1 MDCGVNRNRASEAPR
16 VSKVF
21 PRTRRFR
28 GEPAIHP
35 AGVCSVLL
43 LMVVVIACG
52 TVKPSAPPVTPEAP
66 AIALPSPYV
75 LVPGDLIDVKLYYN
89 ADLNETLR
97 VRPDGKIS
105 MQLIGEVE
113 ASGVS
118 PAELA
123 DQMKTRF
130 AAFVPHPSVAVIVR
144 EFAPPKVYV
153 GGEVNIP
160 SALALHG
167 GLTSVQAILS
177 SGGAK
182 RSANLRQVLV
192 IHHDGNDAV
201 SVTQLDVKRVQ
212 RGEVVDVALQP
223 YDIVY
228 VPMSPIAEVGNF
240 VQQYIND
247 IIPRNVS
254 FPFVYSLNPS
264 VSVQ

>member
-1 MDCGVNRNRASEAPR
+1 MT
-16 VSKVF
+16 KVF
-21 PRTRRFR
+21 FRSRLLWRRT
-28 GEPAIHP
+28 AIHG
-35 AGVCSVLL
+35 AAACRALL
-43 LMVVVIACG
+43 VTLVAIGCG
-52 TVKPSAPPVTPEAP
+52 ATKPTAPPITSETSPT
-66 AIALPSPYV
+66 ALPSPYV

-89 ADLNETLR
+89 PDLNETLR
-97 VRPDGKIS
+97 VRPDGKVS
-105 MQLIGEVE
+105 MQLIGEFE
-113 ASGVS
+113 ASGLS

-123 DQMKTRF
+123 DHVKTRY
-130 AAFVPHPSVAVIVR
+130 AALVPHPEVAVIVR

-167 GLTSVQAILS
+167 GLTSLQAILS

-182 RSANLRQVLV
+182 RSANLGQVLL
-192 IHHDGNDAV
+192 IHHSGNDAV
-201 SVTQLDVKRVQ
+201 AVIPLNVKRIQ
-212 RGEVVDVALQP
+212 RGEVADVALQP

-247 IIPRNVS
+247 LVPRNVS